1 MKIFEIGTGYTSIP
15 ARMGA
20 ATEIVVEELTRSM
33 MKQNIDVTIVDI
45 KDTNRKKTD
54 LHIEEVYM
62 PQFFN
67 GTDIKLGL
75 VHKLKRVLYSISLT
89 YKLHKLIRKQKE
101 KVALHF
107 HNQYNLFFF
116 LKLTPEYLR
125 KKVII
130 GYTVHSHVWFDK
142 WENIEHTI
150 RKRYFQ
156 EVYSCQHADK
166 VFVLNDIV
174 TDLLIEKCNVKRDN
188 VIKVINGVNVD
199 RYNESSAK
207 PEDINAICKKY
218 NIKGKKVMFQVGSVC
233 ERKNQLGT
241 LELLIPFMQKD
252 ENLVMA
258 YAGGIID
265 GMYAESICKRAEEAG
280 LKDRV
285 LYMGEVS
292 PGYELNLLYTIAYAT
307 FMNSRSE
314 AFALVMAESLS
325 ASRPIFINKSI
336 MSSLSFLNGK
346 EDKGILKIKDTFK
359 DDFIRLLS
367 DKFYYEE
374 MQKRGRDFIVN
385 EYSWDIAAKKYVE
398 EFSDN

>member
-20 ATEIVVEELTRSM
+20 ATEIVVEELARSM
-33 MKQNIDVTIVDI
+33 IKQGVDVNIVDI
-45 KDTNRKKTD
+45 RDANRKKSD
-54 LHIEEVYM
+54 LPIIEVYM
-62 PQFFN
+62 PQFFS

-75 VHKLKRVLYSISLT
+75 FHKLKRVLYSISLT
-89 YKLHKLIRKQKE
+89 YKLHKLIRKHKE

-116 LKLTPEYLR
+116 LKLTPEYIR
-125 KKVII
+125 NKVII

-174 TDLLIEKCNVKRDN
+174 TDLLVEKCDVNRKK
-188 VIKVINGVNVD
+188 VIKVINGVNIKK
-199 RYNESSAK
+199 YNENFARR
-207 PEDINAICKKY
+207 EDIKSICKKY
-218 NIKGKKVMFQVGSVC
+218 NIEGKKVMLQVGSVC
-233 ERKNQLGT
+233 DRKNQLGT
-241 LELLIPFMQKD
+241 LELLIPFMQND
-252 ENLVMA
+252 ENIVMA

-265 GMYAESICKRAEEAG
+265 SAYAELIRNRAEETG

-285 LYMGEVS
+285 IYWGEVS
-292 PGYELNLLYTIAYAT
+292 PGYELNLLYTVSYAT
-307 FMNSRSE
+307 FMNSKSE
-314 AFALVMAESLS
+314 AFALVMAESLA
-325 ASRPIFINKSI
+325 ASRPIFINESI

-346 EDKGILKIKDTFK
+346 EGEGIIRIKDTFK

-367 DKFYYEE
+367 DKSYYKE
-374 MQKRGRDFIVN
+374 MQKKGRDFIVN
-385 EYSWDIAAKKYVE
+385 EYSWDIAAKEYSKV
-398 EFSDN
+398 FDIS